1 MSAHWNKLLGRG
13 RAGADIRLHGAPE
26 RGHSCPQQRPNAPR
40 LPEFSWFSFHSTL
53 LRTRM
58 SALRGCGVDALRS
71 CAVMASV
78 LLGSTMFAGAAESQ
92 PPSSPQQF
100 YNQGTQKFREG
111 KLREAESSL
120 QVAVASQNE
129 KVQIPALYNLGHVR
143 FREGIDDLKGGP
155 NAKASEAAANRA
167 NADAES
173 AIQSADL
180 ALAGWDVNAIA
191 AAYMQGRG
199 ARKELKAATEAVKL
213 SLESY
218 GAVLARWQRASGDFK
233 SAHELNVS
241 DQDAQANA
249 EVVDRSIARLVDSQ
263 KLVMQC
269 SQCTKKNGD
278 SLKQKMAELK
288 QRLPKELKKQC
299 ENGEEE
305 EDEDSDKPPKEPK
318 AGQQEPKPNDG
329 QAKLLTPEEAARL
342 LDMLR
347 LDSNRKLPLGMNDT
361 GAVPKDRKRRDW

>member
-1 MSAHWNKLLGRG
+1 M
-13 RAGADIRLHGAPE
+13 ADGLRIASPLNNTSSLNE
-26 RGHSCPQQRPNAPR
+26 PR
-40 LPEFSWFSFHSTL
+40 LPRHSY
-53 LRTRM
+53 
-58 SALRGCGVDALRS
+58 ALALS
-71 CAVMASV
+71 L
-78 LLGSTMFAGAAESQ
+78 LLGTGVFAVGAEPEA
-92 PPSSPQQF
+92 PSSPQQF

-143 FREGIDDLKGGP
+143 FREGVQELKDGP
-155 NAKASEAAANRA
+155 NAKASEAAAKRA
-167 NADAES
+167 NADAEA

-199 ARKELKAATEAVKL
+199 ARKELKAATEAVKR

-218 GAVLARWQRASGDFK
+218 GAVLAKWQRASGDFK
-233 SAHELNVS
+233 SAHELS
-241 DQDAQANA
+241 AADQDAQANA

-263 KLVMQC
+263 KLVMEC

-278 SLKQKMAELK
+278 SLKQKMAALK

-299 ENGEEE
+299 ENGEED

-318 AGQQEPKPNDG
+318 AGQQEPKPKDG
-329 QAKLLTPEEAARL
+329 REKLLTPEEAARL
-342 LDMLR
+342 LEMLR
-347 LDSNRKLPLGMNDT
+347 LDTNRKLPLGMNDT
-361 GAVPKDRKRRDW
+361 AAAPKDRKHRDW

>member
-1 MSAHWNKLLGRG
+1 MSAHWN
-13 RAGADIRLHGAPE
+13 
-26 RGHSCPQQRPNAPR
+26 N
-40 LPEFSWFSFHSTL
+40 L
-53 LRTRM
+53 LRDRVVVV
-58 SALRGCGVDALRS
+58 SL
-71 CAVMASV
+71 
-78 LLGSTMFAGAAESQ
+78 LLGSTMFTGAAEPQ

-143 FREGIDDLKGGP
+143 FREGIEDLKSGP
-155 NAKASEAAANRA
+155 NAKAGEAAANHA

-173 AIQSADL
+173 AIHSADL

-199 ARKELKAATEAVKL
+199 ARKELKAATEAVKR
-213 SLESY
+213 SLETY
-218 GAVLARWQRASGDFK
+218 GAVLAKWQRSSGDFK
-233 SAHELNVS
+233 SAHELNIS

-269 SQCTKKNGD
+269 SQCTKKNGE

-288 QRLPKELKKQC
+288 SRLPKELKKQC

-305 EDEDSDKPPKEPK
+305 DEEDSDKPPKEPK
-318 AGQQEPKPNDG
+318 PGQQEPKPKDG
-329 QAKLLTPEEAARL
+329 RDRLLTPEEAARL
-342 LDMLR
+342 LDMLK
-347 LDSNRKLPLGMNDT
+347 LDTNRKLPLGMNDT
-361 GAVPKDRKRRDW
+361 AAVPKDRKRRDW

>member
-1 MSAHWNKLLGRG
+1 
-13 RAGADIRLHGAPE
+13 
-26 RGHSCPQQRPNAPR
+26 
-40 LPEFSWFSFHSTL
+40 
-53 LRTRM
+53 
-58 SALRGCGVDALRS
+58 
-71 CAVMASV
+71 
-78 LLGSTMFAGAAESQ
+78 MFAVSAEPE

-143 FREGIDDLKGGP
+143 FREGIEDLKGGP

-167 NADAES
+167 NADAEA
-173 AIQSADL
+173 AIHAADL

-191 AAYMQGRG
+191 SAYMQAGCAKGIKGRHRSG
-199 ARKELKAATEAVKL
+199 EKISRIL
-213 SLESY
+213 
-218 GAVLARWQRASGDFK
+218 RRRPRQMQRSSGDFK

-263 KLVMQC
+263 KLVMEC
-269 SQCTKKNGD
+269 NQCTKKNGE
-278 SLKQKMAELK
+278 SLKQKMGELK

-299 ENGEEE
+299 ENGEEDDE
-305 EDEDSDKPPKEPK
+305 EDSDKPPKEPK
-318 AGQQEPKPNDG
+318 AGQQEPKPKTAGRNC
-329 QAKLLTPEEAARL
+329 
-342 LDMLR
+342 
-347 LDSNRKLPLGMNDT
+347 
-361 GAVPKDRKRRDW
+361 